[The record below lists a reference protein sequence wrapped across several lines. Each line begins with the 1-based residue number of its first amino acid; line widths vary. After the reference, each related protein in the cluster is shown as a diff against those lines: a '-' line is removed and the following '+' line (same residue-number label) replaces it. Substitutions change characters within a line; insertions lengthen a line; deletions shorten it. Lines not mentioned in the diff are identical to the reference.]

1 MNAHADK
8 TQENKSQSS
17 SSAVSQMSSSS
28 ESTFQFIDNR
38 PETVAQRK
46 IQEMVNN
53 SLQVKQANQL
63 QAIADNYSAK
73 QQQPIQ
79 RRENTTEES
88 ERAKPRWGKIH
99 AEVEKSGKFNSD
111 ETRANVKA
119 YLKEHPEQANM
130 INSAGGAWL
139 ANQMNLKE
147 EGDRAHI
154 GPTEAYMG
162 KKEDE
167 SSAHAKHL
175 EKFANGGHAFIVHWA
190 HLKVLGMDKD
200 WNFDGWG
207 KDANFIGTPS
217 AAQKLV
223 EIASE
228 PGGYGLY
235 QLEKSLGVADGDW
248 VGKCEPIGYAIW
260 RYHVNNPDALNIRM
274 ASGAESQA
282 YSPWYDKEG
291 KFREGEW
298 VPKGETLGGA
308 DEAVIDSLPR
318 DKFFQAVAK
327 GHIRIELESSM
338 KENTE
343 REKKEQKR
351 PWKT

>member
-1 MNAHADK
+1 M
-8 TQENKSQSS
+8 T
-17 SSAVSQMSSSS
+17 SSS
-28 ESTFQFIDNR
+28 ESTLQFIDNR
-38 PETVAQRK
+38 PETDAQRK
-46 IQEMVNN
+46 LQEMVNN
-53 SLQVKQANQL
+53 SQQVKQANQL

-79 RRENTTEES
+79 RRENTPEES
-88 ERAKPRWGKIH
+88 ERAKPRWSKIH
-99 AEVEKSGKFNSD
+99 SEVEKSSKFNSD
-111 ETRANVKA
+111 ETQANVKA

-130 INSAGGAWL
+130 VYSAGGAWL

-175 EKFANGGHAFIVHWA
+175 EKFAKGGHAFIVHWA

-223 EIASE
+223 DIASK

-248 VGKCEPIGYAIW
+248 VGKCESIGYAIW
-260 RYHVNNPDALNIRM
+260 RYHVNNPDALNLRM

-282 YSPWYDKEG
+282 YSPWYDKEE
-291 KFREGEW
+291 KFHEGEW

-318 DKFFQAVAK
+318 EKFFQAVAD
-327 GHIRIELESSM
+327 GHILIELESRM

-351 PWKT
+351 P